1 MTEFVYRRA
10 RPEDA
15 EALYVFGRQLLS
27 ETSLMLLFPD
37 ERAKSVED
45 MRFVIQRFSEMPR
58 HFLINAWDG
67 ALAVGEALCMG
78 GQFERNR
85 HGGRVGV
92 GVLASHYGRGIGR
105 GLMLEVERLA
115 REMDIRRLELTVMAH
130 NERAHRLYRSMGYS
144 EEGVNRES
152 LFVDGRYVNEVMMAK
167 LLD

>member
-1 MTEFVYRRA
+1 MSDYTYRRA

-58 HFLINAWDG
+58 HFLINAWHG
-67 ALAVGEALCMG
+67 VEVVGEALCMG
-78 GQFERNR
+78 GQFARNR

-92 GVLASHYGRGIGR
+92 GVLAAHYGRGVGR
-105 GLMLEVERLA
+105 GLMDEVERIA
-115 REMDIRRLELTVMAH
+115 REMKMRRLELTVMAH
-130 NERAHRLYRSMGYS
+130 NERAHRLYLSMGYHD
-144 EEGVNRES
+144 EGVNRES
-152 LFVDGRYVNEVMMAK
+152 LFVDGRHVDEIMMAK